1 MAPCAP
7 DGANC
12 PRGPQQYLAT
22 GRQRGAGAAAGAP
35 SPGAALSLPPP
46 PLGPRPGMMRRGP
59 PQQPLQQQQQQQQPP
74 TQQQPST
81 PKRSLRLFPPGQ
93 GAWLEGPSRE
103 FVAGAPQP
111 AQARLG

>member
-1 MAPCAP
+1 LMPPCAAAP
-7 DGANC
+7 GANC
-12 PRGPQQYLAT
+12 PRMQQFLET
-22 GRQRGAGAAAGAP
+22 GQRGAAGAP

-46 PLGPRPGMMRRGP
+46 PLALGLGPRPGMMRRGP
-59 PQQPLQQQQQQQQPP
+59 PQQPLLLQQQQQQPVP
-74 TQQQPST
+74 

-103 FVAGAPQP
+103 FGAGAPKP